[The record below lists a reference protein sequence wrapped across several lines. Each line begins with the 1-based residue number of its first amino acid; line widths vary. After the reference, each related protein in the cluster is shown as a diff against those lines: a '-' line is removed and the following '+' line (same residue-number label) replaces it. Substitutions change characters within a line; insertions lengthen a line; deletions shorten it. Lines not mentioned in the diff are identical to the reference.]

1 MLKSEQTV
9 QESSK
14 LFGFFFFPPSVQE
27 QQSPNVS
34 IFERE
39 EGLTHETMYRP
50 CKQNEGNVVYVSLDD
65 LLPDNITFSVEK

>member
-14 LFGFFFFPPSVQE
+14 LFGFFISPSVQE

-39 EGLTHETMYRP
+39 DGLTHETMYGPR
-50 CKQNEGNVVYVSLDD
+50 KQNEGNVVYVSLDD